1 MAARRLLIVLLILL
15 GISTLAAVLAP
26 PPDEKTDTKPVT
38 TQVAPPPI
46 EQIGADNG
54 RLLKA
59 TIDADDEKVTVVP
72 LRVGDQL
79 ALQVRSK
86 VSDQVE
92 IPAFGQIE
100 ATSRDGPAN
109 FDLLLEEKGSY
120 DVKLVDAGRV
130 VGRLEVS
137 AARPGKG
144 SGKGTDPPAQ
154 P

>member
-15 GISTLAAVLAP
+15 GISTLAAALAP
-26 PPDEKTDTKPVT
+26 PSTERTDTEPAT
-38 TQVAPPPI
+38 TQAAPPPI
-46 EQIGADNG
+46 EQVGVDNG

-86 VSDQVE
+86 LADQVE
-92 IPAFGQIE
+92 IPAFGQI
-100 ATSRDGPAN
+100 AAVSRDAAAS
-109 FDLLLEEKGSY
+109 FDLLLEEPGAY
-120 DVKLVDAGRV
+120 NVKLVEAGRV

-137 AARPGKG
+137 AARREPGSGKG
-144 SGKGTDPPAQ
+144 SGHPGRR
-154 P
+154 